1 MDKGTFKIPD
11 STTGFLISNKTMEQ
25 SLSGLCNNDSP
36 KHRWACIWYKM
47 HRWARVWYKM
57 HTSHFSVIAGRSVR
71 SWSDWEIKIF
81 LQEWEVVKQE
91 VGLPEREIHRKSRA
105 VSQRLYHRGL
115 TKSWRS
121 WFLLL
126 LTLQDL
132 YRICVMRYQGAD
144 PCFCLI

>member
-1 MDKGTFKIPD
+1 
-11 STTGFLISNKTMEQ
+11 
-25 SLSGLCNNDSP
+25 
-36 KHRWACIWYKM
+36 
-47 HRWARVWYKM
+47 M

-105 VSQRLYHRGL
+105 VSQRLHHRGL

-121 WFLLL
+121 CFLVL

-132 YRICVMRYQGAD
+132 YRTLCNERPRSRPLFLPHIEALHRILGSRHQHRPFAGLFFYSFILY
-144 PCFCLI
+144 PR